1 MGYFPSLDPRCLIQK
16 TGSGIPAQLPP
27 SRGHWEDLG
36 VPEGAL
42 ESLEGS
48 EKHEAW
54 KMYLAWRGKGHALW
68 GA

>member
-16 TGSGIPAQLPP
+16 TGSDIPAQLPP
-27 SRGHWEDLG
+27 SRGYWQDLG
-36 VPEGAL
+36 ISEGVL

-54 KMYLAWRGKGHALW
+54 KMYLA
-68 GA
+68 